1 MKDQATPADPN
12 PMRQAMR
19 NLIAN
24 DAYAASFQS
33 MGQYRA
39 ALLQHFDTLL
49 APRTG
54 MDADQQDSAQVAA
67 LAQGRSSQ

>member
-1 MKDQATPADPN
+1 MTDQTTKSALDP
-12 PMRQAMR
+12 MQQAVR

-49 APRTG
+49 APRPVLDG
-54 MDADQQDSAQVAA
+54 DQQDSAQVAA
-67 LAQGRSSQ
+67 LAQEKNAL

>member
-1 MKDQATPADPN
+1 MTDQTTPAALDP
-12 PMRQAMR
+12 MQQAMR
-19 NLIAN
+19 SLIAN

-49 APRTG
+49 APRAGLDT
-54 MDADQQDSAQVAA
+54 DQQDSAQVAA
-67 LAQGRSSQ
+67 LAQGRTSQ